1 MTKRLY
7 NPAVID
13 NMSVRT
19 VEGTLLISWTTFSL
33 GSSKP
38 RKSRFPHGEQPRQ
51 PLRRNSPRVRELS
64 SFSPQATGPD
74 DSCFGV
80 PLATLRSSC
89 IPRPPHAPRNGYDRN
104 RKQPLQQGLMASQ
117 PSSLHTSF
125 RALCTTR
132 IEIKESV
139 IYTAERDRDS
149 LSRKARISLR
159 LN

>member
-80 PLATLRSSC
+80 PLATLPSSC

-104 RKQPLQQGLMASQ
+104 RKQYHCNKDLWHRSPLHYAPRFG
-117 PSSLHTSF
+117 
-125 RALCTTR
+125 R
-132 IEIKESV
+132 
-139 IYTAERDRDS
+139 Y
-149 LSRKARISLR
+149 LSRRQRERKV
-159 LN
+159 